1 MGLLPCLPR
10 HAPTKRAHVGWLPS
24 ACCEMALYCCR
35 AACGAGVRCVEG
47 GGVLLCVEASGEA
60 RSWGLTSRARGVV
73 PPWVQ
78 RLCEVSRF
86 SVALVWL
93 TVDATYVLHV
103 FVGFGFHFYVSRTR
117 YE

>member
-1 MGLLPCLPR
+1 M
-10 HAPTKRAHVGWLPS
+10 
-24 ACCEMALYCCR
+24 
-35 AACGAGVRCVEG
+35 
-47 GGVLLCVEASGEA
+47 LLCVEASGEA

-103 FVGFGFHFYVSRTR
+103 FVGFGFHFLFYSTLKDTVRVVDSTGGARVAQ
-117 YE
+117 